1 MEGAIDLRLIITLG
15 GILFSVAGA
24 AAVGKMQIKVILE
37 AVHDMEKRLRG
48 MDRRI
53 DSLDTAT
60 EKQEQRINILAQMS
74 SPENLRRDHMAVATL
89 TATVAQLRSD
99 MDHQLHIHNSQHI
112 PVSNVRKAQ

>member
-1 MEGAIDLRLIITLG
+1 MDGAIDLRLIITLG

-37 AVHDMEKRLRG
+37 NLRDIEKRLRE

-74 SPENLRRDHMAVATL
+74 SPEILRRDHMAMATL
-89 TATVAQLRSD
+89 MRDCEQLRKE
-99 MDHQLHIHNSQHI
+99 MDHQLHIHNSQHV
-112 PVSNVRKAQ
+112 PVSDTRTAT

>member
-37 AVHDMEKRLRG
+37 AVADMEKRLRG

-53 DSLDTAT
+53 DSLDTGT

-74 SPENLRRDHMAVATL
+74 SPENLRRDHMAMATL
-89 TATVAQLRSD
+89 IRDCEQLRKE
-99 MDHQLHIHNSQHI
+99 MDHQLHIHNGKHV
-112 PVSNVRKAQ
+112 PVSDVRKAE